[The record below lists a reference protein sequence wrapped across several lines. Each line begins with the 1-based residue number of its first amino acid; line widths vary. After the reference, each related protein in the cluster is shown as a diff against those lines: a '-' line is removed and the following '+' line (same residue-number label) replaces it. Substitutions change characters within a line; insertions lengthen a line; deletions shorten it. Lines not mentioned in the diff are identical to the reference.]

1 VANLLIV
8 RSFFLR
14 EGRVQGSARA
24 TETTDRT
31 KAMARKMPTW
41 AKQAASVVTI
51 LAAWF
56 VLTIVTFDSVPDA
69 VTLKAP
75 YLPR

>member
-1 VANLLIV
+1 
-8 RSFFLR
+8 
-14 EGRVQGSARA
+14 
-24 TETTDRT
+24 
-31 KAMARKMPTW
+31 MARKMPTW

-69 VTLKAP
+69 ITLKAP
-75 YLPR
+75 YLPK

>member
-1 VANLLIV
+1 
-8 RSFFLR
+8 
-14 EGRVQGSARA
+14 
-24 TETTDRT
+24 
-31 KAMARKMPTW
+31 MARKMPTW

-69 VTLKAP
+69 ITLKAP
-75 YLPR
+75 VFTQVIVTPFRSAAVHIKNRVATNFIGLQ